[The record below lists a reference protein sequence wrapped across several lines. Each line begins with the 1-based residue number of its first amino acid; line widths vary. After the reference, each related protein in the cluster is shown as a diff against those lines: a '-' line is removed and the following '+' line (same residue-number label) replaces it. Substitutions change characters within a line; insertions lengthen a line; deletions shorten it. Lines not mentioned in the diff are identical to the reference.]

1 MTIRA
6 MIFDLDGTLV
16 QTEKL
21 KAISYA
27 RAVQDLC
34 SDKVSEAQV
43 IEAYKNVV
51 GLPRKQVAQ
60 SLVEQ
65 FALEAQA
72 RACMSDFGVKTPWQA
87 FIQVRLQHYEGMLA
101 DPYII
106 LNNQW
111 PFNLQVLEQARVEA
125 CKTGLATMSRCP
137 QATRVLE
144 VLDLVDAFDFIATRD
159 DVKRGKPDPEI
170 YLLAAQAL
178 DVVPSRC
185 LVLEDSPSGV
195 RAALAA
201 GMHCIA
207 VTTPFTKE
215 SIPALNLLEDE
226 WIVQQHDRVLS
237 VVRAK
242 MDELRS

>member
-1 MTIRA
+1 MTITA

-106 LNNQW
+106 LDNQW

-159 DVKRGKPDPEI
+159 DVERGKPDPEI

>member
-101 DPYII
+101 DPDII
-106 LNNQW
+106 LDNQW

>member
-1 MTIRA
+1 

-101 DPYII
+101 DPDII
-106 LNNQW
+106 LDNQW

-242 MDELRS
+242 MDELRP

>member
-1 MTIRA
+1 

-101 DPYII
+101 DPDII
-106 LNNQW
+106 LDNQW

>member
-1 MTIRA
+1 

-101 DPYII
+101 DPDII
-106 LNNQW
+106 LDNQW

-159 DVKRGKPDPEI
+159 DVERGKPDPEI

>member
-34 SDKVSEAQV
+34 SDKVSDAQV

-101 DPYII
+101 DPDII
-106 LNNQW
+106 LDNQW

>member
-101 DPYII
+101 DPDII
-106 LNNQW
+106 LDNQW

-159 DVKRGKPDPEI
+159 DVERGKPDPEI

>member
-1 MTIRA
+1 MTITA

-101 DPYII
+101 DPDII
-106 LNNQW
+106 LDNQW